1 VLGEK
6 VKGRDW
12 YGNRFLRMV
21 GPAVLYGLPFTIVIL
36 FALQGG
42 QAISRPPEVARIALP
57 LPAYFTIMW
66 TGSFAIGKAVGLNY
80 ERTTTLAF
88 TAAGNNFELATPSA
102 AHHHRWWRL
111 SASRIV
117 SSRVQREDPR
127 RHTHLVLSGRSE
139 GVLVATILSRDR
151 HS

>member
-12 YGNRFLRMV
+12 YENRFLPMV
-21 GPAVLYGLPFTIVIL
+21 GPAALYGLSFTIVIL

-66 TGSFAIGKAVGLNY
+66 TDSFAMGKSLLVNGH
-80 ERTTTLAF
+80 
-88 TAAGNNFELATPSA
+88 AAC
-102 AHHHRWWRL
+102 
-111 SASRIV
+111 
-117 SSRVQREDPR
+117 
-127 RHTHLVLSGRSE
+127 
-139 GVLVATILSRDR
+139 
-151 HS
+151 